1 MMCLKALFRRF
12 GRTATAA
19 VLGGTAIL
27 AALPAVSSTAAAAPL
42 ADQQELAMWPKGP
55 PGSAQFPAPQQVLER
70 SKDPAVKDRAVLA
83 ITTPSLLVYKPAHP
97 NGTALLVTP
106 GGAYQRVVIDKEAD
120 EIASRFTD
128 AGVTMFRLVYRLPG
142 KAQATDAPLMDAQR
156 ALRLIRANAA
166 EWGLDPARIGVLGFS
181 AGGHLASQLATG
193 FERKVYEPVDAADAV
208 SARPDFLALGYP
220 VITMDERFTHA
231 ISRQELIGDSPSPE
245 TVAAYSTE
253 LRVTPATP
261 QAFLFHANDD
271 PDVSV
276 TNSLLFHDALRR
288 AGVPAEMHIFR
299 QGGHGFSLRFA
310 VGLPAAQWPD
320 LLLAWMKSIKMLP

>member
-1 MMCLKALFRRF
+1 MV
-12 GRTATAA
+12 AA
-19 VLGGTAIL
+19 F
-27 AALPAVSSTAAAAPL
+27 PAVSSAAPL
-42 ADQQELAMWPKGP
+42 QDRQEITLWPKGP
-55 PGSAQFPAPQQVLER
+55 PGSAQFPMPQQVLER
-70 SKDPAVKDRAVLA
+70 SKDPAIKDRAVLA
-83 ITTPSLLVYKPAHP
+83 ITTPDLLVYRPAKP

-120 EIASRFTD
+120 EIAPRFTD
-128 AGVTMFRLVYRLPG
+128 AGVTIFRLVYRLPG

-166 EWGLDPARIGVLGFS
+166 EWGLDPARIGILGFS
-181 AGGHLASQLATG
+181 AGGNLAAQLATG
-193 FERKVYEPVDAADAV
+193 YERKVYEPVDAADQV

-231 ISRQELIGDSPSPE
+231 VSRQELIGDQPTPE

-253 LRVTPATP
+253 RQVTAATP
-261 QAFLFHANDD
+261 QTFLFHADD
-271 PDVSV
+271 DADVPV
-276 TNSLLFHDALRR
+276 VNSLLFYEALHK

-310 VGLPAAQWPD
+310 VGLPVAQWPD
-320 LLLAWMKSIKMLP
+320 LMLTWMKSIKMLP

>member
-1 MMCLKALFRRF
+1 MV
-12 GRTATAA
+12 AA
-19 VLGGTAIL
+19 F
-27 AALPAVSSTAAAAPL
+27 PAVSSAAPL
-42 ADQQELAMWPKGP
+42 QDRQEIALWPKGP
-55 PGSAQFPAPQQVLER
+55 PGSAQFPIPQQVLER
-70 SKDPAVKDRAVLA
+70 SKDPAIKDRAVLA
-83 ITTPSLLVYKPAHP
+83 ITTPDLLVYRPAKP

-120 EIASRFTD
+120 EIAPRFTD
-128 AGVTMFRLVYRLPG
+128 AGVTIFRLVYRLPG

-156 ALRLIRANAA
+156 ALRLIRANAM
-166 EWGLDPARIGVLGFS
+166 EWGLDPARIGILGFS
-181 AGGHLASQLATG
+181 AGGNLAAQLATG
-193 FERKVYEPVDAADAV
+193 YERRVYEPVDAADQV

-231 ISRQELIGDSPSPE
+231 ISRQELIGDQPTPE

-253 LRVTPATP
+253 RQVTAATP
-261 QAFLFHANDD
+261 QAFLFHASDD
-271 PDVSV
+271 ADVPV
-276 TNSLLFHDALRR
+276 ANSLAFYDALHK

-320 LLLAWMKSIKMLP
+320 LMLAWMKSIKMLP